1 METYL
6 RVTFDSEGAR
16 PSEIADRL
24 RSFGFLPTQGN
35 YDFVYD
41 WKGAATREQL
51 VRFHGER
58 YVPYAW
64 SEHNGHYQLNPGPWE
79 HSDHGS

>member
-6 RVTFDSEGAR
+6 RVTFDSEGAK

-24 RSFGFLPTQGN
+24 RSCGFTPTQGN

-41 WKGAATREQL
+41 WQGPATRDQILDLSDELCRQL
-51 VRFHGER
+51 RGYRVLYE
-58 YVPYAW
+58 V
-64 SEHNGHYQLNPGPWE
+64 ETV
-79 HSDHGS
+79 

>member
-6 RVTFDSEGAR
+6 RVTFDSEGAK

-24 RSFGFLPTQGN
+24 HAIGFQPTQGN

-41 WKGAATREQL
+41 WKGAASAEQILDLSDELTRRL
-51 VRFHGER
+51 RGYGVRFE
-58 YVPYAW
+58 V
-64 SEHNGHYQLNPGPWE
+64 ETI
-79 HSDHGS
+79 

>member
-6 RVTFDSEGAR
+6 RVTFSSEGAT

-24 RSFGFLPTQGN
+24 LSIGFHPTQGN

-41 WKGAATREQL
+41 WQGPASHDRVLDLCDELTRRL
-51 VRFHGER
+51 RGFGVRFE
-58 YVPYAW
+58 V
-64 SEHNGHYQLNPGPWE
+64 ETV
-79 HSDHGS
+79 

>member
-6 RVTFDSEGAR
+6 RVTFNSEGAK

-24 RSFGFLPTQGN
+24 VRFGFVPTQGN

-41 WKGAATREQL
+41 WKSAATTEQL
-51 VRFHGER
+51 LDLGDEVSRLLRGYRVLIEIET
-58 YVPYAW
+58 V
-64 SEHNGHYQLNPGPWE
+64 
-79 HSDHGS
+79 

>member
-6 RVTFDSEGAR
+6 RVTFHSEGAS

-24 RSFGFLPTQGN
+24 IGFGFLPTQGN

-41 WKGAATREQL
+41 WKSAATAEQIL
-51 VRFHGER
+51 DLGDELRRLLKGYRVLYEIET
-58 YVPYAW
+58 V
-64 SEHNGHYQLNPGPWE
+64 
-79 HSDHGS
+79 

>member
-6 RVTFDSEGAR
+6 RVTFSSEGAR

-24 RSFGFLPTQGN
+24 RSCGFAPTQGN

-41 WKGAATREQL
+41 WQGSANRDQILDLSDELSRQL
-51 VRFHGER
+51 RGFRILFEIETV
-58 YVPYAW
+58 
-64 SEHNGHYQLNPGPWE
+64 
-79 HSDHGS
+79 

>member
-6 RVTFDSEGAR
+6 RVTFDSEGAK

-24 RSFGFLPTQGN
+24 RSCGFVPTHGN

-41 WKGAATREQL
+41 WQGPATHDQILDLSDELTRQL
-51 VRFHGER
+51 RGYRVLFEFET
-58 YVPYAW
+58 V
-64 SEHNGHYQLNPGPWE
+64 
-79 HSDHGS
+79 

>member
-6 RVTFDSEGAR
+6 RVTFHSEGAK

-24 RSFGFLPTQGN
+24 QEFGFAPTQGN

-41 WKGAATREQL
+41 WRGAAGHDQLLDLLDELTRL
-51 VRFHGER
+51 LRGYRVRFE
-58 YVPYAW
+58 V
-64 SEHNGHYQLNPGPWE
+64 ETV
-79 HSDHGS
+79 

>member
-16 PSEIADRL
+16 PSEVADRL
-24 RSFGFLPTQGN
+24 RLFGFIPTQGN

-41 WKGAATREQL
+41 WRGDPGREQIL
-51 VRFHGER
+51 DLCDEVGRLLKGYRVLFELET
-58 YVPYAW
+58 V
-64 SEHNGHYQLNPGPWE
+64 
-79 HSDHGS
+79 